1 LLGSDG
7 CLVFVSSFFW
17 SLSDGYQGV
26 TINKQKKM
34 VETRAQHR
42 RRVTSLTWDD
52 VESKQDVFRDILSRL
67 SVRSIRS
74 VKTVNRYWRDS
85 VRDKHF
91 ATIQLAQ
98 SRKKPSYIACP
109 RVNNAMELY
118 LLKPGEFDF
127 RHHATVD
134 PPGRNAEH
142 HMLMIASFNGLV
154 CCINQLSDENEEDY
168 QIWICNPATEQT
180 LLLPQGRP
188 SFWTEPS
195 IGVAYGPDMSEYK
208 IFRIVSDG
216 ENGAGLH
223 IECEVYSSSTGAWR
237 IIGAVTHLPM
247 YVFLIPHRSSHV
259 FVGGKIYWLV
269 SLEDPGII
277 LYVDMEERFGV
288 MELPY
293 YSPDLRYEDRITDCT
308 YLINLGGS
316 LSLVVLHVDYFDI
329 WEWKEASWVPVIEDY
344 LPFMNFSEIV
354 LFLTSSEKEILCV
367 TEWQWWT
374 YHVNTRKWEERGGP
388 PTQFTNPAMF
398 PFTES
403 LLPCNGGVRL
413 EGR

>member
-1 LLGSDG
+1 
-7 CLVFVSSFFW
+7 
-17 SLSDGYQGV
+17 
-26 TINKQKKM
+26 M
-34 VETRAQHR
+34 VETRAQL
-42 RRVTSLTWDD
+42 TSLTWDD

-67 SVRSIRS
+67 S
-74 VKTVNRYWRDS
+74 
-85 VRDKHF
+85 
-91 ATIQLAQ
+91 
-98 SRKKPSYIACP
+98 
-109 RVNNAMELY
+109 
-118 LLKPGEFDF
+118 
-127 RHHATVD
+127 
-134 PPGRNAEH
+134 
-142 HMLMIASFNGLV
+142 
-154 CCINQLSDENEEDY
+154 
-168 QIWICNPATEQT
+168 
-180 LLLPQGRP
+180 GRP

-237 IIGAVTHLPM
+237 IIGAVPHLPM
-247 YVFLIPHRSSHV
+247 YVFLSPHRSSHV

-293 YSPDLRYEDRITDCT
+293 YSPDLRDVDRITDCT

-329 WEWKEASWVPVIEDY
+329 CEWKEASWVLVIEDY
-344 LPFMNFSEIV
+344 LPFMNFSEIA

-367 TEWQWWT
+367 TEWQLWT
-374 YHVNTRKWEERGGP
+374 YHVNTRKWEERGGL

-403 LLPCNGGVRL
+403 LLPCKLSLSVNSLYIYVCTIICFL
-413 EGR
+413 LHCSLIQCDMLFY

>member
-1 LLGSDG
+1 MVVWCLLA
-7 CLVFVSSFFW
+7 LFW
-17 SLSDGYQGV
+17 SLSDGYQGQQE
-26 TINKQKKM
+26 TNKKM

-42 RRVTSLTWDD
+42 RRVASLTWNK
-52 VESKQDVFRDILSRL
+52 VESNQDVFQDVLSRL
-67 SVRSIRS
+67 PVRSIRS
-74 VKTVNRYWRDS
+74 FKTVNRYWHAS
-85 VRDKHF
+85 VSNKHF
-91 ATIQLAQ
+91 ATIHLAQ

-195 IGVAYGPDMSEYK
+195 IGVAYGPDMSDEYK
-208 IFRIVSDG
+208 IFRIFCVG
-216 ENGAGLH
+216 KRNAGKGDYLY
-223 IECEVYSSSTGAWR
+223 ECEVYSSSSGAWR
-237 IIGAVTHLPM
+237 GIGPVLHLPM
-247 YVFLIPHRSSHV
+247 YVCFSPHRSAHV
-259 FVGGKIYWLV
+259 FAGGKIYWLV
-269 SLEDPGII
+269 SLEDPAGIM
-277 LYVDMEERFGV
+277 LSVDMEENFEV

-293 YSPDLRYEDRITDCT
+293 YSTDLRYEDRITAAT

-316 LSLVVLHVDYFDI
+316 PSLVVLHADYFDV
-329 WEWKEASWVPVIEDY
+329 WEWKEASWVFVIADEFD
-344 LPFMNFSEIV
+344 FMDFAEIV
-354 LFLTSSEKEILCV
+354 LFMTS
-367 TEWQWWT
+367 
-374 YHVNTRKWEERGGP
+374 P
-388 PTQFTNPAMF
+388 PTRFTNPAIF

-413 EGR
+413 AGK

>member
-1 LLGSDG
+1 MGVWCLLA
-7 CLVFVSSFFW
+7 LFW
-17 SLSDGYQGV
+17 SLSDGYQGQQE
-26 TINKQKKM
+26 TNKKM

-52 VESKQDVFRDILSRL
+52 VESKQDVFRNILSRL

-74 VKTVNRYWRDS
+74 VKTVNRYWYGS

-91 ATIQLAQ
+91 ATIHLAQ

-118 LLKPGEFDF
+118 LLKTGKFNY

-134 PPGRNAEH
+134 PPGRSAEH
-142 HMLMIASFNGLV
+142 QMHMIASFNGLV
-154 CCINQLSDENEEDY
+154 CCINQLSDEHEEDY
-168 QIWICNPATEQT
+168 QIWICNPSTEQT

-195 IGVAYGPDMSEYK
+195 IGVAYGPDISEYK
-208 IFRIVSDG
+208 IFRIVNDG
-216 ENGAGLH
+216 DKITGEGFH

-237 IIGAVTHLPM
+237 IIGAVPHLPM
-247 YVFLIPHRSSHV
+247 YVFLSPHRSSHV

-288 MELPY
+288 MELPHY
-293 YSPDLRYEDRITDCT
+293 PTELREEDRITDCT

-316 LSLVVLHVDYFDI
+316 LSLVVLHGDYFDV
-329 WEWKEASWVPVIEDY
+329 WMWKEASWVLETRDEFEF
-344 LPFMNFSEIV
+344 LDDDEIV
-354 LFLTSSEKEILCV
+354 LFLTSSDKEILCV
-367 TEWQWWT
+367 TGSHLWT
-374 YHVNTRKWEERGGP
+374 YHFNTRKWEKRGGP
-388 PTQFTNPAMF
+388 PTQFSNPAMF